1 MSKKGKK
8 SSPDTITSNRKARHE
23 FQIVETLEAGIALRG
38 TEVKSI
44 RAGHVNLRDA
54 FARVE
59 NGELWLHGFDV
70 QPYERASSYFQHEA
84 RRPRKLL
91 MHKKEILKLTGQ
103 TNEKGLTILALRAYW
118 KGQRVKIELGVGKGK
133 THRDRRDDLKKQV
146 ETREAA
152 RAMADF
158 NKDR

>member
-1 MSKKGKK
+1 MSKGKK
-8 SSPDTITSNRKARHE
+8 KSKSNSDTIASNRKARHDFTILE
-23 FQIVETLEAGIALRG
+23 NIEAGIELRG

-59 NGELWLHGFDV
+59 KDEVWLHGLDV
-70 QPYERASSYFQHEA
+70 QPYERASFVQHEA

-91 MHKKEILKLTGQ
+91 LHKREILKLANQ
-103 TNEKGLTILALRAYW
+103 TQEKGLTIVALRAYW

-133 THRDRRDDLKKQV
+133 TKGDRRDDLKKQV

-152 RAMADF
+152 RAMANF
-158 NKDR
+158 NRR